1 MSEKQK
7 LTLSVNREVV
17 DKAKELGINIS
28 EITERV
34 LRGYTIEPS
43 EYNDQEVYAQYQNLF
58 QVMLPLMKK
67 FNFSVVVA
75 EYSRFNKQG
84 VPISDNKIYLEPNG
98 AFWASEIQ
106 EYTTGIEQIQINW
119 FTESSEIL
127 SNFIESLTKAVEKR
141 KESLKELEMA
151 KRIIHAISDTM
162 IDRESK

>member
-34 LRGYTIEPS
+34 LRGYTLEPS
-43 EYNDQEVYAQYQNLF
+43 EYNDQEVYAHYQNLF
-58 QVMLPLMKK
+58 QTMLPLMKK
-67 FNFSVVVA
+67 FHFSVVVA
-75 EYSRFNKQG
+75 EYSRFDKSG
-84 VPISDNKIYLEPNG
+84 FPISDNKISLEPNG

-106 EYTTGIEQIQINW
+106 EYSKGIEQIQINW

-127 SNFIESLTKAVEKR
+127 SNFIESLTNAVEKR